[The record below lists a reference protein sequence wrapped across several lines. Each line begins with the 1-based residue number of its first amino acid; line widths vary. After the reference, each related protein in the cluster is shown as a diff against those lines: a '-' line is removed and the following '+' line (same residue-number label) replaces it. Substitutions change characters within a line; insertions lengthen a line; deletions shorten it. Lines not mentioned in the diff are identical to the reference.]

1 MSLKMSKIGNSEFI
15 NIMNERGFIHQI
27 TDIEN
32 LQKEMN
38 TGSVAGYIGFD
49 CTAPSLHVG
58 SLIQIMM
65 LRWLQKTGNK
75 PIVLMGGG
83 TTKVGDPSGKDTARP
98 LLSSEKIKFNKEN
111 IKTIFEKFLNFGEKG
126 NDAIMVDN
134 SDWLENL
141 NYISFLRDY
150 GSYFSVNKL
159 INLESVKLRLEREQN
174 LSFLEFNYSLLQA
187 FDFLQLSKNYNC
199 KIQMGGSDQWG
210 NIVTGIDLVRKASS
224 KQAFGLTSPLLTTS
238 SGSKMG
244 KTANGAIWLNKDQLS
259 DWDFW
264 QYWRN
269 TEDLDVIKFLKLF
282 TELPISE
289 IKKFEKLRGA
299 EINEAKIILANEVT
313 KLCRSS
319 EAAYKIA
326 SSSAKLFNNSETDD
340 NLPSVE
346 VTNSE
351 ISFIDALKILN
362 FLKSNGEARRLIR
375 GNGAKIND
383 VIINDENYT
392 LSNKDYKNGKV
403 KISYGKK
410 KHGIL
415 ILT

>member
-1 MSLKMSKIGNSEFI
+1 MSKINNSEFI
-15 NIMNERGFIHQI
+15 SIMNERGFIHQI
-27 TDIEN
+27 TDKES

-38 TGSVAGYIGFD
+38 AGSIAGYIGFD
-49 CTAPSLHVG
+49 CTAPSLHIG

-83 TTKVGDPSGKDTARP
+83 TTKVGDPSGKDSSRP

-111 IKTIFEKFLNFGEKG
+111 IKTIFKKFLKFGKND

-134 SDWLENL
+134 ADWLENL

-159 INLESVKLRLEREQN
+159 ISLESVKLRLEREQN

-199 KIQMGGSDQWG
+199 KLQMGGSDQWG

-289 IKKFEKLRGA
+289 IRKFEKLRGA
-299 EINEAKIILANEVT
+299 KINEAKIILANEVT

-326 SSSAKLFNNSETDD
+326 SSSAKLFSNSETDD

-346 VTNSE
+346 VTDSE
-351 ISFIDALKILN
+351 ISFIDALKILK

-383 VIINDENYT
+383 IIINDENYT